1 MSFPFMKDVQLPH
14 YKEDCT
20 AAFFDAIR
28 RLDMESV
35 SQFIE
40 AKPPGFLSS
49 LVDAQGNSPLH
60 VALQVAVA
68 QAATQAA
75 SLTPLQ
81 QEMVQLFLTLQCDE
95 RQRNKQ
101 GVTPLDLA
109 AQCPSAAVRSLFPAL
124 SGVESVEGA
133 SPMAESEVESGKVV
147 ESVRMPVESV
157 RMPVESVRM
166 PVESVRMPV
175 ESVRLPVESVRM
187 PVESVRMPVESVR
200 MPVES
205 VRMPV
210 ESVRIPIEP
219 TTRIPVEPTRIPME
233 PTRITMEPITKIS
246 IEPTTKIP
254 IEPTPIRTSV
264 EPATPKSPS
273 EPTTKPSEETGNEE
287 ADEEASP
294 SASQTQLQPS
304 STVEELLQ
312 TLGLQEYIDVFRA
325 KVRERRKIKRRATRC
340 VPTSLRSTRRISRR
354 WE

>member
-157 RMPVESVRM
+157 RMPVESVRL
-166 PVESVRMPV
+166 PVESVRM
-175 ESVRLPVESVRM
+175 PVESVRM

-325 KVRERRKIKRRATRC
+325 KVRERRKIKHRATRC

>member
-175 ESVRLPVESVRM
+175 ESVR
-187 PVESVRMPVESVR
+187 MPVESVR

-233 PTRITMEPITKIS
+233 PTRITIEPITKIS

-325 KVRERRKIKRRATRC
+325 KVRERRKIKHRATRC
-340 VPTSLRSTRRISRR
+340 VPTSLQSTRRISRR

>member
-157 RMPVESVRM
+157 RMPVESVR
-166 PVESVRMPV
+166 
-175 ESVRLPVESVRM
+175 
-187 PVESVRMPVESVR
+187 
-200 MPVES
+200 
-205 VRMPV
+205 
-210 ESVRIPIEP
+210 IPIEP

-233 PTRITMEPITKIS
+233 PTRITIEPITKIS

-325 KVRERRKIKRRATRC
+325 KVRERRKIKHRATRC
-340 VPTSLRSTRRISRR
+340 VPTSLQSTRRISRR

>member
-1 MSFPFMKDVQLPH
+1 MKDVQLPH

-157 RMPVESVRM
+157 R
-166 PVESVRMPV
+166 
-175 ESVRLPVESVRM
+175 
-187 PVESVRMPVESVR
+187 
-200 MPVES
+200 
-205 VRMPV
+205 
-210 ESVRIPIEP
+210 IPIEP

-325 KVRERRKIKRRATRC
+325 KVRERRKIKHRATRC

>member
-157 RMPVESVRM
+157 RMPVESVR
-166 PVESVRMPV
+166 
-175 ESVRLPVESVRM
+175 
-187 PVESVRMPVESVR
+187 
-200 MPVES
+200 
-205 VRMPV
+205 
-210 ESVRIPIEP
+210 IPIEP
-219 TTRIPVEPTRIPME
+219 TTRIPVEPTRVPME
-233 PTRITMEPITKIS
+233 PTRITIEPITKIS

-325 KVRERRKIKRRATRC
+325 KVRERRTIKRRAIRC
-340 VPTSLRSTRRISRR
+340 VPTSLQSTRRISRR

>member
-1 MSFPFMKDVQLPH
+1 MKDVQLPH

-157 RMPVESVRM
+157 RL

-200 MPVES
+200 IPIE
-205 VRMPV
+205 PTT
-210 ESVRIPIEP
+210 RIPIEP

>member
-1 MSFPFMKDVQLPH
+1 MKDVQLPH

-175 ESVRLPVESVRM
+175 ESVR
-187 PVESVRMPVESVR
+187 

-325 KVRERRKIKRRATRC
+325 KVRERRKIKRRAIRC
-340 VPTSLRSTRRISRR
+340 VPTSLQSTRRISRR

>member
-147 ESVRMPVESV
+147 ESVR
-157 RMPVESVRM
+157 
-166 PVESVRMPV
+166 
-175 ESVRLPVESVRM
+175 
-187 PVESVRMPVESVR
+187 
-200 MPVES
+200 
-205 VRMPV
+205 
-210 ESVRIPIEP
+210 IPIEP

-325 KVRERRKIKRRATRC
+325 KVRERRKIKHRATRC

>member
-1 MSFPFMKDVQLPH
+1 MKDVQLPH

-175 ESVRLPVESVRM
+175 ESVR
-187 PVESVRMPVESVR
+187 
-200 MPVES
+200 
-205 VRMPV
+205 
-210 ESVRIPIEP
+210 IPIEP

-325 KVRERRKIKRRATRC
+325 KVRERRKIKRRAIRC
-340 VPTSLRSTRRISRR
+340 VPTSLQSTRRISRR

>member
-1 MSFPFMKDVQLPH
+1 MKDVQLPH

-175 ESVRLPVESVRM
+175 ESVR
-187 PVESVRMPVESVR
+187 

-325 KVRERRKIKRRATRC
+325 KVRERRKIKHRATRC

>member
-175 ESVRLPVESVRM
+175 EA
-187 PVESVRMPVESVR
+187 VR

-325 KVRERRKIKRRATRC
+325 KVRERRKIKRRAIRC
-340 VPTSLRSTRRISRR
+340 VPTSLQSTRRISRR

>member
-157 RMPVESVRM
+157 RMPVESVR
-166 PVESVRMPV
+166 
-175 ESVRLPVESVRM
+175 
-187 PVESVRMPVESVR
+187 
-200 MPVES
+200 
-205 VRMPV
+205 
-210 ESVRIPIEP
+210 IPIEP

-325 KVRERRKIKRRATRC
+325 KVRERRKIKHRATRC

>member
-157 RMPVESVRM
+157 RMPVESVR
-166 PVESVRMPV
+166 
-175 ESVRLPVESVRM
+175 L

-325 KVRERRKIKRRATRC
+325 KVRERRKIKHRATRC

>member
-1 MSFPFMKDVQLPH
+1 MKDVQLPH

-166 PVESVRMPV
+166 PVESVR
-175 ESVRLPVESVRM
+175 L

-325 KVRERRKIKRRATRC
+325 KVRERRKIKHRATRC

>member
-157 RMPVESVRM
+157 R
-166 PVESVRMPV
+166 
-175 ESVRLPVESVRM
+175 
-187 PVESVRMPVESVR
+187 
-200 MPVES
+200 
-205 VRMPV
+205 
-210 ESVRIPIEP
+210 IPIEP

-325 KVRERRKIKRRATRC
+325 KVRERRKIKRRAIRC
-340 VPTSLRSTRRISRR
+340 VPTSLQSTRRISRR

>member
-175 ESVRLPVESVRM
+175 ESVR
-187 PVESVRMPVESVR
+187 

-325 KVRERRKIKRRATRC
+325 KVRERRKIKHRATRC

>member
-1 MSFPFMKDVQLPH
+1 MKDVQLPH

-157 RMPVESVRM
+157 RMPVESVR
-166 PVESVRMPV
+166 
-175 ESVRLPVESVRM
+175 
-187 PVESVRMPVESVR
+187 
-200 MPVES
+200 
-205 VRMPV
+205 
-210 ESVRIPIEP
+210 IPIEP

-233 PTRITMEPITKIS
+233 PTRITIEPITKIS

-325 KVRERRKIKRRATRC
+325 KVRERRTIKRRATRC
-340 VPTSLRSTRRISRR
+340 VPTSLQSTRRISRR

>member
-157 RMPVESVRM
+157 RMPVESVR
-166 PVESVRMPV
+166 
-175 ESVRLPVESVRM
+175 
-187 PVESVRMPVESVR
+187 
-200 MPVES
+200 
-205 VRMPV
+205 
-210 ESVRIPIEP
+210 IPIEP

-325 KVRERRKIKRRATRC
+325 KVRERRKIKRRAIRC
-340 VPTSLRSTRRISRR
+340 VPTSLQSTRRISRR

>member
-1 MSFPFMKDVQLPH
+1 MKDVQLPH

-157 RMPVESVRM
+157 R
-166 PVESVRMPV
+166 
-175 ESVRLPVESVRM
+175 L
-187 PVESVRMPVESVR
+187 
-200 MPVES
+200 
-205 VRMPV
+205 PV

-325 KVRERRKIKRRATRC
+325 KVRERRKIKHRATRC

>member
-157 RMPVESVRM
+157 RL
-166 PVESVRMPV
+166 PV

-200 MPVES
+200 L
-205 VRMPV
+205 PV

-325 KVRERRKIKRRATRC
+325 KVRERRKIKHRATRC

>member
-1 MSFPFMKDVQLPH
+1 MKDVQLPH

-187 PVESVRMPVESVR
+187 PVESVR
-200 MPVES
+200 
-205 VRMPV
+205 
-210 ESVRIPIEP
+210 IPIEP

-325 KVRERRKIKRRATRC
+325 KVRERRKIKHRATRC

>member
-157 RMPVESVRM
+157 R
-166 PVESVRMPV
+166 
-175 ESVRLPVESVRM
+175 L
-187 PVESVRMPVESVR
+187 
-200 MPVES
+200 
-205 VRMPV
+205 PV

-325 KVRERRKIKRRATRC
+325 KVRERRKIKHRATRC

>member
-1 MSFPFMKDVQLPH
+1 MKDVQLPH

-68 QAATQAA
+68 QATTQAA
-75 SLTPLQ
+75 SLAPLQ

-109 AQCPSAAVRSLFPAL
+109 AQCPSAAIRSLFPAL
-124 SGVESVEGA
+124 SGAESVEGA
-133 SPMAESEVESGKVV
+133 SPMAESGVESGKV
-147 ESVRMPVESV
+147 ESVGIPIE
-157 RMPVESVRM
+157 PTT
-166 PVESVRMPV
+166 
-175 ESVRLPVESVRM
+175 
-187 PVESVRMPVESVR
+187 R

-210 ESVRIPIEP
+210 ESVRIPTEP
-219 TTRIPVEPTRIPME
+219 TTRMPVEPTRI
-233 PTRITMEPITKIS
+233 TIEPITKIS
-246 IEPTTKIP
+246 IEPTTKMP
-254 IEPTPIRTSV
+254 IEPTPLRTPV

-273 EPTTKPSEETGNEE
+273 EPTTKSSEETGNEE

-294 SASQTQLQPS
+294 STSQTQLQPS

-325 KVRERRKIKRRATRC
+325 KVRERRKIERRATRC
-340 VPTSLRSTRRISRR
+340 VPTSLRSTRRISRK

>member
-157 RMPVESVRM
+157 RL

-200 MPVES
+200 IPIE
-205 VRMPV
+205 PTT
-210 ESVRIPIEP
+210 RIPIEP

>member
-1 MSFPFMKDVQLPH
+1 MKDVQLPH

-175 ESVRLPVESVRM
+175 ESVRM

-325 KVRERRKIKRRATRC
+325 KVRERRKIKHRATRC

>member
-157 RMPVESVRM
+157 R
-166 PVESVRMPV
+166 
-175 ESVRLPVESVRM
+175 
-187 PVESVRMPVESVR
+187 
-200 MPVES
+200 
-205 VRMPV
+205 
-210 ESVRIPIEP
+210 IPIEP

-233 PTRITMEPITKIS
+233 PTRITIEPITKIS

-325 KVRERRKIKRRATRC
+325 KVRERRKIKHRATRC
-340 VPTSLRSTRRISRR
+340 VPTSLQSTRRISRR

>member
-157 RMPVESVRM
+157 RMPVESVR
-166 PVESVRMPV
+166 
-175 ESVRLPVESVRM
+175 
-187 PVESVRMPVESVR
+187 
-200 MPVES
+200 
-205 VRMPV
+205 
-210 ESVRIPIEP
+210 IPIEP

-264 EPATPKSPS
+264 EPSTPKSPS

-325 KVRERRKIKRRATRC
+325 KVRERRKIKHRATRC

>member
-187 PVESVRMPVESVR
+187 PVESVR
-200 MPVES
+200 
-205 VRMPV
+205 
-210 ESVRIPIEP
+210 IPIEP

-312 TLGLQEYIDVFRA
+312 TLGLPEYIDVFRA
-325 KVRERRKIKRRATRC
+325 KVRERRKIKRRAIRC
-340 VPTSLRSTRRISRR
+340 VPTSLQSTRRISRR

>member
-187 PVESVRMPVESVR
+187 PVESVR
-200 MPVES
+200 
-205 VRMPV
+205 
-210 ESVRIPIEP
+210 IPIEP

-325 KVRERRKIKRRATRC
+325 KVRERRKIKHRATRC

>member
-133 SPMAESEVESGKVV
+133 SPMAESEVESGKV
-147 ESVRMPVESV
+147 VESV

-325 KVRERRKIKRRATRC
+325 KVRERRKIKHRATRC

>member
-157 RMPVESVRM
+157 R
-166 PVESVRMPV
+166 
-175 ESVRLPVESVRM
+175 
-187 PVESVRMPVESVR
+187 
-200 MPVES
+200 
-205 VRMPV
+205 
-210 ESVRIPIEP
+210 IPIEP

>member
-1 MSFPFMKDVQLPH
+1 MKDVQLPH

-157 RMPVESVRM
+157 RMPVESVR
-166 PVESVRMPV
+166 
-175 ESVRLPVESVRM
+175 
-187 PVESVRMPVESVR
+187 
-200 MPVES
+200 
-205 VRMPV
+205 
-210 ESVRIPIEP
+210 IPIEP

-325 KVRERRKIKRRATRC
+325 KVRERRKIKRRAIRC
-340 VPTSLRSTRRISRR
+340 VPTSLQSTRRISRR

>member
-49 LVDAQGNSPLH
+49 LVDAQGNSPLN

-133 SPMAESEVESGKVV
+133 SPMAESEVESGKV
-147 ESVRMPVESV
+147 
-157 RMPVESVRM
+157 
-166 PVESVRMPV
+166 
-175 ESVRLPVESVRM
+175 
-187 PVESVRMPVESVR
+187 
-200 MPVES
+200 VES

-325 KVRERRKIKRRATRC
+325 KVRERRKIKHRATRC

>member
-133 SPMAESEVESGKVV
+133 SPMAESEVESGKVDRK
-147 ESVRMPVESV
+147 SVV
-157 RMPVESVRM
+157 
-166 PVESVRMPV
+166 
-175 ESVRLPVESVRM
+175 
-187 PVESVRMPVESVR
+187 
-200 MPVES
+200 
-205 VRMPV
+205 
-210 ESVRIPIEP
+210 
-219 TTRIPVEPTRIPME
+219 
-233 PTRITMEPITKIS
+233 
-246 IEPTTKIP
+246 
-254 IEPTPIRTSV
+254 
-264 EPATPKSPS
+264 
-273 EPTTKPSEETGNEE
+273 
-287 ADEEASP
+287 
-294 SASQTQLQPS
+294 
-304 STVEELLQ
+304 
-312 TLGLQEYIDVFRA
+312 
-325 KVRERRKIKRRATRC
+325 
-340 VPTSLRSTRRISRR
+340 
-354 WE
+354 

>member
-166 PVESVRMPV
+166 PVESVR
-175 ESVRLPVESVRM
+175 L

-325 KVRERRKIKRRATRC
+325 KVRERRKIKHRATRC

>member
-1 MSFPFMKDVQLPH
+1 MKDVQLPH

-157 RMPVESVRM
+157 RMPVESVR
-166 PVESVRMPV
+166 
-175 ESVRLPVESVRM
+175 L

-325 KVRERRKIKRRATRC
+325 KVRERRKIKHRATRC

>member
-133 SPMAESEVESGKVV
+133 SPMAESEVESGEVGG
-147 ESVRMPVESV
+147 SVRMPGDA
-157 RMPVESVRM
+157 
-166 PVESVRMPV
+166 
-175 ESVRLPVESVRM
+175 
-187 PVESVRMPVESVR
+187 VR

-325 KVRERRKIKRRATRC
+325 KVRERRKIKHRATRC

>member
-1 MSFPFMKDVQLPH
+1 MKDVQLPH

-157 RMPVESVRM
+157 RMPVESVR
-166 PVESVRMPV
+166 
-175 ESVRLPVESVRM
+175 
-187 PVESVRMPVESVR
+187 
-200 MPVES
+200 
-205 VRMPV
+205 
-210 ESVRIPIEP
+210 IPIEP

-325 KVRERRKIKRRATRC
+325 KVRERRKIKHRATRC